1 MACIK
6 KLQGSGLINCGEPTN
21 ILGRPIGAKLVNA
34 SDISSYTA
42 SSGSATITRV
52 PGSPAAVPLE
62 TVNNSLV
69 VNVAL
74 KGGEVYPQT
83 WDVSI
88 EFSFFRGDLDTDT
101 LGAAGA
107 LGANGQFVVLVAHE
121 DRKYRAYGLGSA
133 LECLSIE
140 GSSNGNGYP
149 RVTLGV
155 EDWQTGTT
163 IYAIAKSLY
172 DSFDSAAPTGG
183 GDASE

>member
-6 KLQGSGLINCGEPTN
+6 KLQGSGLINCGTPTN
-21 ILGRPIGAKLVNA
+21 ILGRPISAKLVNA

-42 SSGSATITRV
+42 SSGTATITRV
-52 PGSPAAVPLE
+52 PGAPAAVPLE
-62 TVNNSLV
+62 TVNNALV

-74 KGGEVYPQT
+74 KGGEMYPQT

-88 EFSFFRGDLDTDT
+88 ELSFFNGDLDTDT

-107 LGANGQFVVLVAHE
+107 LGANGQFVMLVAHE
-121 DRKYRAYGLGSA
+121 GRKYRAYGLGVA

-149 RVTLGV
+149 RITLGV

-163 IYAIAKSLY
+163 IYVITKDQY
-172 DSFDSAAPTGG
+172 DSFDTVAPTG
-183 GDASE
+183 

>member
-6 KLQGSGLINCGEPTN
+6 KLRGSGLISCGAPAN

-42 SSGSATITRV
+42 SSGAATITRV
-52 PGSPAAVPLE
+52 PGAPAAVPLE
-62 TVNNSLV
+62 TVNNALV

-74 KGGEVYPQT
+74 KGGEMYPQT

-88 EFSFFRGDLDTDT
+88 ELSFFNGDLDTDT

-107 LGANGQFVVLVAHE
+107 LGANGQFVMLVAHE
-121 DRKYRAYGLGSA
+121 GGKYRAYGLGVA

-163 IYAIAKSLY
+163 IYVITKAQY
-172 DSFDSAAPTGG
+172 DSFDTVAPTG
-183 GDASE
+183 